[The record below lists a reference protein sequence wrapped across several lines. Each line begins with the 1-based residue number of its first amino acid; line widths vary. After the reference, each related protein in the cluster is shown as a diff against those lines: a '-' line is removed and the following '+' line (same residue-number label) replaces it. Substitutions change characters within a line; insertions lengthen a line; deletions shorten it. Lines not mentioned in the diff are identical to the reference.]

1 MKRGLYTL
9 LIAGVSLCSQPV
21 FAQNPGYPQQQPG
34 NSPIG
39 PSPRVGP
46 PGIANDPNSRPEEN
60 AGAPQQTKADDGKFV
75 KDAAIGGMTEVALG
89 KLAQEKAS
97 SEAVKQFGQKMID
110 DHSKAGEDLK
120 KAATKASISVPD
132 SIDSKHQARID
143 KLSKLS
149 GADFDKAYIKDQL
162 KDHQEDVR
170 AFEREAQNG
179 SDPGV
184 KQFASK
190 TLPTLQEHLSMV
202 KDLNKGKSATTSMN
216 QPHEK

>member
-9 LIAGVSLCSQPV
+9 LIAGVSLCVPTLS
-21 FAQNPGYPQQQPG
+21 AQNPGSPQQPG
-34 NSPIG
+34 NTPMEQN
-39 PSPRVGP
+39 PRVGP
-46 PGIANDPNSRPEEN
+46 PGIANDPTSRPELN
-60 AGAPQQTKADDGKFV
+60 AGTPQQTKADDSKFV
-75 KDAAIGGMTEVALG
+75 KDAAIGGMTEVSLG

-97 SEAVKQFGQKMID
+97 SDAVKQFGQKMID
-110 DHSKAGEDLK
+110 DHSKAGEKLK
-120 KAATKASISVPD
+120 EAATKASINVPD

-149 GADFDKAYIKDQL
+149 GADFDKAYLKDQL

-179 SDPGV
+179 SEPAV
-184 KQFASK
+184 KEFAAK

-202 KDLNKGKSATTSMN
+202 KDLNKGKTTTSMN